1 MISSMRGDTT
11 IAVIAPACAATR
23 VCKALLLLSLGA
35 LVFAACGSG
44 AETETSSSV
53 AASAAAPGW
62 DQAQAKEKISAGEI
76 EVRDLPPEARA
87 LLQLIKRGGPFAYAQ
102 DGTVFSNREG
112 LLPARQ
118 RGFYHE
124 YTVKTPGAR
133 DRGARRIIAGQNGE
147 YYYTEDHYRSFKR
160 IREHSQ

>member
-1 MISSMRGDTT
+1 MISFMQGDAAVASIVSVGVPMRVRMACLPLFL
-11 IAVIAPACAATR
+11 AV
-23 VCKALLLLSLGA
+23 LF
-35 LVFAACGSG
+35 FAACGSG
-44 AETETSSSV
+44 ARTESSSS
-53 AASAAAPGW
+53 AATSAAAPVW
-62 DQAQAKEKISAGEI
+62 DQAQAKEIISAGEI

-87 LLQLIKRGGPFAYAQ
+87 LLQLIKKGGPFAYAQ

-112 LLPARQ
+112 LLPARP